1 MITLTILLKNQ
12 LINQA
17 AGCLFVDMHLKPFFF
32 NNSKTHLNATNLSRC
47 EFHILCPHTN
57 HTKCK
62 ADLRL
67 PDVNHTK
74 CKIDLRICPI
84 RITAKSELIYF
95 LELQNLVQE
104 THQRYHTIGV
114 VVL

>member
-12 LINQA
+12 LIKQA

-32 NNSKTHLNATNLSRC
+32 NNSKTHLNATNLLRS
-47 EFHILCPHTN
+47 EIHILCPHTN

-62 ADLRL
+62 TNLRL

-74 CKIDLRICPI
+74 CRICPI